1 MLLLSQGGLALPPTQ
16 GLCPAL
22 LGTHRSEAQGSHV
35 FTGPSFHTHIS
46 VPVLLRPSERRRP
59 YLIQPQSA
67 WPQLGAQEPH
77 TPRDGNL
84 TSGPNLPVTKSS
96 SYEKQR
102 RPLRTSPGTQV
113 QRASNFAS
121 SHRGAMSARQIPE
134 LRAVP
139 GTSCASKVRKVA
151 GLVSRCARL
160 SYPRGPEDVKVRLR
174 KLVGRASPLSPSKR
188 E

>member
-1 MLLLSQGGLALPPTQ
+1 MGQSHQHISSSRKHHTTEPQGEGAYSAATEPHPSLAPPPTQ

-35 FTGPSFHTHIS
+35 LTGPSFHTHIS
-46 VPVLLRPSERRRP
+46 VPLLLRPSERRRL

-67 WPQLGAQEPH
+67 WPQLRAQEPH

-96 SYEKQR
+96 SCEKQR
-102 RPLRTSPGTQV
+102 RPLRPSPGTQV

-121 SHRGAMSARQIPE
+121 
-134 LRAVP
+134 
-139 GTSCASKVRKVA
+139 
-151 GLVSRCARL
+151 
-160 SYPRGPEDVKVRLR
+160 
-174 KLVGRASPLSPSKR
+174 
-188 E
+188 